1 MENELNPQSPITR
14 ITKPMVV
21 YGAMRYATLC
31 HERSNHLYDGKPYC
45 HHLRMV
51 ARNAIKYVDL
61 IPNADFNNVL
71 GACWTHDVIEDC
83 RQTYNDV
90 LGATNETIAEITYAL
105 TNEKGKNRSQ
115 RANQAYYQGIINTP
129 YAAFVKLCDR
139 LANVQYSVETSSP
152 MTEVYRREQRNFDSS
167 LTTFGYEP
175 MWRELENLLDTDSAI
190 NALIPNK

>member
-1 MENELNPQSPITR
+1 MENELNHQSPITR
-14 ITKPMVV
+14 ITNPMVV
-21 YGAMRYATLC
+21 YEAMLYANKC
-31 HERSNHLYDGKPYC
+31 HDSSNHLYDGKPYNL
-45 HHLRMV
+45 HLRMV
-51 ARNAIKYVDL
+51 ARNAIKYVEL

-90 LGATNETIAEITYAL
+90 LKATNETIAEITYAL

-139 LANVQYSVETSSP
+139 LANVQYSVETNSL
-152 MTEVYRREQRNFDSS
+152 MIEVYRREQRNFDSS

-175 MWRELENLLDTDSAI
+175 MWRELENLLDTYPKI
-190 NALIPNK
+190 IPNK